1 MENKP
6 HSFWHK
12 IYILLICLSTIS
24 LLFLAFP
31 REKNFRFEYQEGKP
45 WRHETLYAPFSFAI
59 SKTKQE
65 LAHEELVAM
74 KQYRPYFTLND
85 SVSDKNM
92 AYLREDIRGLIGFNS
107 IEESWFVSVLDS
119 VYKQGILEQVV
130 VNDGLL
136 DSIINVSVLRSRVVR
151 TESVVNLYSLKD
163 AFRHV
168 SQLWKQYDPSG
179 KRASLLV
186 SSLNPS
192 KYIETNLLF
201 EKEMSE
207 KARAEMLSSISHTRG
222 MVQEGERIIAQG
234 DLVTP
239 QVFTILE
246 SMQVSMK
253 DIGGLNVNNL
263 LVSLGMLLF
272 VSILVALLILYI
284 FDFYPE
290 LSENIKLV
298 LYLFV
303 LVVIAVVS
311 ARLISQVPDLNI
323 YLFPV
328 SIFAI
333 LAYSFLG
340 RRIAIFTNTI
350 LVVMIGYFAPNGY
363 EYLFLQFIAGTAA
376 VMSLRTLKKRG
387 HWVLTS
393 LVVFVTFLVGYIAI
407 SLIQDGNISAV
418 NWSMIKWFFLH
429 ALLVNLAQPLAYV
442 SEKAFGFMSDFTLME
457 LSNTNQQ
464 SLLRKMST
472 EAPGTFQHS
481 IQVKNLSER
490 AAMEIDADANLAGAG
505 ALYHDIGKMLHP
517 TFYTENQVGGVNPHD
532 GLSPEDSAK
541 IIIGHVTGGLELAKK
556 HKLPK
561 QIADFITS
569 HHGTGV
575 TGYFYVMSK
584 NNAEEGV
591 EIDKSKFSYPG
602 PNPVTKEQAV
612 VMFSDAIEAASR
624 SLKDK
629 SEENLKQLIHQIVDS
644 KIEMGQLDHA
654 PITFAQITA
663 LKRCY
668 LDQLVNVYHSRIAYP
683 KEKSISS

>member
-6 HSFWHK
+6 HPFGHK
-12 IYILLICLSTIS
+12 VYILLICVSTIAM
-24 LLFLAFP
+24 LFFAFP
-31 REKNFRFEYQEGKP
+31 REKNFRYEYQEGKP

-59 SKTKQE
+59 AKNKQE
-65 LAHEELVAM
+65 LKEEERIAM
-74 KQYRPYFTLND
+74 KGYQPYFTLND
-85 SVSDKNM
+85 SVSDKNIR
-92 AYLREDIRGLIGFNS
+92 YLKEDIRGLIGFNS
-107 IEESWFVSVLDS
+107 VEESWFVAVLDS
-119 VYKQGILEQVV
+119 VYRRGVLEQVI
-130 VNDGLL
+130 VNNGLL
-136 DSIINVSVLRSRVVR
+136 DSISDVSILRDRVVQPQPVGR
-151 TESVVNLYSLKD
+151 LYSLKD
-163 AFRHV
+163 AFQHI
-168 SQLWKQYDPSG
+168 SQKWKQYDRPG
-179 KRASLLV
+179 KRSSLLV

-192 KYIETNLLF
+192 KYIETNLF
-201 EKEMSE
+201 YEKEVSK
-207 KARAEMLSSISHTRG
+207 KAKIELLASISHTRG
-222 MVQEGERIIAQG
+222 MVQEGERIVAQG
-234 DLVTP
+234 DLITP
-239 QVFTILE
+239 QIYNILE
-246 SMQVSMK
+246 SMQSSIKEV
-253 DIGGLNVNNL
+253 GGMNVNNM

-272 VSILVALLILYI
+272 ITILVTLLILYI
-284 FDFYPE
+284 YDFYPE
-290 LSENIKLV
+290 ISENIKQV

-311 ARLISQVPDLNI
+311 ARLISQVPDLNL

-393 LVVFVTFLVGYIAI
+393 LVVFMTFLVGYIAI

-442 SEKAFGFMSDFTLME
+442 SEKAFGFMSDFTLLE
-457 LSNTNQQ
+457 LSNINQQ
-464 SLLRKMST
+464 PLLRKLSN

-481 IQVKNLSER
+481 NQVANLSER
-490 AAMEIDADANLAGAG
+490 AAMEIEADANLARAG
-505 ALYHDIGKMLHP
+505 ALYHDIGKMIHP

-532 GLSPEDSAK
+532 RLSPEESAK
-541 IIIGHVTGGLELAKK
+541 IIIGHVTGGMELAKK
-556 HKLPK
+556 HNLPK
-561 QIADFITS
+561 PIADFITS

-584 NNAEEGV
+584 NNADDGV
-591 EIDKSKFSYPG
+591 LIDKSKFSYPG

-624 SLKDK
+624 SLTDK
-629 SEENLKQLIHQIVDS
+629 SEENLKKLIDQIFDS

-683 KEKSISS
+683 KEKKKS